1 MKLHLTCLL
10 PLPCVWCDGCFCSR
24 SRERYRERDNGR
36 GQQEGRS
43 RGGGVEA
50 GGSATRS
57 FSGNLPTILQQP
69 RERTT
74 SDERTSTGG
83 NYYEENA
90 EGSGDASSVGD
101 PESAAALE
109 AGTRHG
115 PRGGSKSSSSSSR
128 QVVVERRERRE
139 GKWERKHSWAG
150 CGQIGCQ
157 YERTVSIISWLPCT
171 VLFSIMYVYAERLM
185 KMAVSIGGF
194 GVLFHRSFS
203 SRIFVELINGVF
215 FYIKQSFC
223 FIKLC

>member
-1 MKLHLTCLL
+1 MEREIERQRQLDLERVNSRELQFNLDMEREKQTQRELQRELDQVELGRSSRREFSANTN
-10 PLPCVWCDGCFCSR
+10 SR
-24 SRERYRERDNGR
+24 SRERYRERDDGR

-128 QVVVERRERRE
+128 QVVVERTERRE
-139 GKWERKHSWAG
+139 GKWERKHS
-150 CGQIGCQ
+150 
-157 YERTVSIISWLPCT
+157 
-171 VLFSIMYVYAERLM
+171 
-185 KMAVSIGGF
+185 
-194 GVLFHRSFS
+194 
-203 SRIFVELINGVF
+203 
-215 FYIKQSFC
+215 
-223 FIKLC
+223 